1 MNNEQVFRVA
11 PFSLIVWLWTITY
24 VVGFV
29 FFATSTVDALM
40 NGLVPQPL
48 DFFLTVVIFGIL
60 LYAWMRSVRSYHLT
74 DSELVIVR
82 AGPGRMHIAL
92 GEILGAQ
99 AAPEIGTFFNIGILS
114 IGGVLGWA
122 GKVRVRNPSDL
133 KSLEADVYG
142 TNPRYSVAL
151 EMKTGRKLIVTPAD
165 PAGFA
170 AALQKLGATAP
181 VDIANPQPP
190 ASTSRTSTGAGAGT
204 GREAKPDPDKPKPWL
219 QGNKK

>member
-1 MNNEQVFRVA
+1 
-11 PFSLIVWLWTITY
+11 
-24 VVGFV
+24 
-29 FFATSTVDALM
+29 M

-48 DFFLTVVIFGIL
+48 DLFLTVVIFGIL

-170 AALQKLGATAP
+170 VALQKLGATAP

>member
-11 PFSLIVWLWTITY
+11 PFSLIVWLWTVTY

-29 FFATSTVDALM
+29 FFATSTVNDLM

-74 DSELVIVR
+74 DTELVIAR

-170 AALQKLGATAP
+170 AALQKMGATAP
-181 VDIANPQPP
+181 VEIANPQPP
-190 ASTSRTSTGAGAGT
+190 ASTSRKSTGAGAG
-204 GREAKPDPDKPKPWL
+204 RETRPDPDKPKPWL

>member
-11 PFSLIVWLWTITY
+11 PFSLIVWLWTVTY

-48 DFFLTVVIFGIL
+48 DFVLTVVIFGIL
-60 LYAWMRSVRSYHLT
+60 LYAGLRSIRSYHLT
-74 DSELVIVR
+74 DTELVIAR

-92 GEILGAQ
+92 EEILGAQ

-170 AALQKLGATAP
+170 AALQKMGATAP
-181 VDIANPQPP
+181 VEIANPQPP
-190 ASTSRTSTGAGAGT
+190 ASTSRKSTGAGAG
-204 GREAKPDPDKPKPWL
+204 RETRPDPDKPKPWL